1 MVRHWRHDS
10 AFESLVKVTDRSLPL
25 LLVFWFSI
33 TYAQLVVP
41 AYTSSPN
48 PHPLVV

>member
-10 AFESLVKVTDRSLPL
+10 AFECLVKVMINRALALLP
-25 LLVFWFSI
+25 VFWFSI

-41 AYTSSPN
+41 ACTSSPT
-48 PHPLVV
+48 PSRS